1 MVSGDPDASLP
12 ERTPLDA
19 PTDDVVLSFHDTRPT
34 SQRRDDEEAS
44 AAFARL
50 LGDQERA
57 FFVRTN
63 SLPISGGVIDDRV
76 ADETLGGS
84 PDDVFRI
91 EARTTAHVVCNA
103 DDAHANDAH
112 DDSERDTRSYRDID
126 VPSNDAGSNDASNDA
141 EDEDEDA
148 SLALARALAE
158 EEQREWRSRMLALAG
173 VGDPADENDEGVD
186 VDGMTYEELT
196 ELGEHIGVQSKGASA
211 EAVASLTRFT
221 IGETNAFGT
230 EKKHARERL
239 DENLDDE
246 SCAVCC
252 MGFERGD
259 ACLGMPRCGHAYH
272 AECLEPWLAEN
283 KCCPLCKT
291 EIEAEAEAAA

>member
-1 MVSGDPDASLP
+1 MSLRKDPL
-12 ERTPLDA
+12 
-19 PTDDVVLSFHDTRPT
+19 
-34 SQRRDDEEAS
+34 
-44 AAFARL
+44 
-50 LGDQERA
+50 
-57 FFVRTN
+57 
-63 SLPISGGVIDDRV
+63 
-76 ADETLGGS
+76 
-84 PDDVFRI
+84 
-91 EARTTAHVVCNA
+91 VC
-103 DDAHANDAH
+103 DANDAH
-112 DDSERDTRSYRDID
+112 GDVARYDDSEDSERVSRPTRVAADD
-126 VPSNDAGSNDASNDA
+126 GKVSNDARDGDASN
-141 EDEDEDA
+141 DEDA

-158 EEQREWRSRMLALAG
+158 EEQREWQSRMLALAG
-173 VGDPADENDEGVD
+173 VGDPADETDEGVD

-221 IGETNAFGT
+221 IGETHAFGT
-230 EKKHARERL
+230 GKKQTRFSR
-239 DENLDDE
+239 DENLENLE

-291 EIEAEAEAAA
+291 EIEAEAAA

>member
-1 MVSGDPDASLP
+1 MLP
-12 ERTPLDA
+12 NPHSKRQLLTTYYWLF
-19 PTDDVVLSFHDTRPT
+19 TTHDTRHT

-63 SLPISGGVIDDRV
+63 SLPISGGDGGDRV
-76 ADETLGGS
+76 ADETIGGS

-91 EARTTAHVVCNA
+91 EARTAAPLVCDA
-103 DDAHANDAH
+103 DDAHGDVVR
-112 DDSERDTRSYRDID
+112 DDSERVSRPTHIAADD
-126 VPSNDAGSNDASNDA
+126 VNAHDEDASN
-141 EDEDEDA
+141 DEDA

-173 VGDPADENDEGVD
+173 VGDPADETDEGVD

-221 IGETNAFGT
+221 VGESNAFGT
-230 EKKHARERL
+230 EKKTKPNQRARRESRESRILRGVLHGLRARRRVPWHAPVRPRVPRGV
-239 DENLDDE
+239 
-246 SCAVCC
+246 SRAVA
-252 MGFERGD
+252 RGKQVLPAVQD
-259 ACLGMPRCGHAYH
+259 RD
-272 AECLEPWLAEN
+272 
-283 KCCPLCKT
+283 
-291 EIEAEAEAAA
+291 

>member
-1 MVSGDPDASLP
+1 MS
-12 ERTPLDA
+12 R
-19 PTDDVVLSFHDTRPT
+19 
-34 SQRRDDEEAS
+34 
-44 AAFARL
+44 
-50 LGDQERA
+50 
-57 FFVRTN
+57 
-63 SLPISGGVIDDRV
+63 DRV
-76 ADETLGGS
+76 ADDTIGGS

-91 EARTTAHVVCNA
+91 EARKTAPLVCDA
-103 DDAHANDAH
+103 DDAHGDVVRDDSAEHVSRPTHIVNVNDVNAH
-112 DDSERDTRSYRDID
+112 DLE
-126 VPSNDAGSNDASNDA
+126 DASND
-141 EDEDEDA
+141 DEDA

-173 VGDPADENDEGVD
+173 VGDPADETDEGVD

-221 IGETNAFGT
+221 VGESNACFFGT
-230 EKKHARERL
+230 GKKPSQTSER
-239 DENLDDE
+239 DMENLENLE

-272 AECLEPWLAEN
+272 TECLEPWLAEN

>member
-1 MVSGDPDASLP
+1 MKCFRVIPTPRASEP
-12 ERTPLDA
+12 PLEKTA
-19 PTDDVVLSFHDTRPT
+19 TDDVLLAFHDTRHT

-63 SLPISGGVIDDRV
+63 SLPISGGDGGDRV
-76 ADETLGGS
+76 ADETIGGS

-91 EARTTAHVVCNA
+91 EARTAAPLVCDA
-103 DDAHANDAH
+103 DDAHGDVVR
-112 DDSERDTRSYRDID
+112 DDSERVSRPTHIAADD
-126 VPSNDAGSNDASNDA
+126 VNAHDEDASN
-141 EDEDEDA
+141 DEDA

-173 VGDPADENDEGVD
+173 VGDPADETDEGVD

-221 IGETNAFGT
+221 VGESNAFGT
-230 EKKHARERL
+230 EKKPNQTSER
-239 DENLDDE
+239 DENLENLE

>member
-1 MVSGDPDASLP
+1 M
-12 ERTPLDA
+12 
-19 PTDDVVLSFHDTRPT
+19 
-34 SQRRDDEEAS
+34 
-44 AAFARL
+44 
-50 LGDQERA
+50 
-57 FFVRTN
+57 
-63 SLPISGGVIDDRV
+63 
-76 ADETLGGS
+76 
-84 PDDVFRI
+84 FRI
-91 EARTTAHVVCNA
+91 EARKTAPLVR
-103 DDAHANDAH
+103 
-112 DDSERDTRSYRDID
+112 DDSEHVSRPTHIVNVND
-126 VPSNDAGSNDASNDA
+126 VNAHDLEDASND
-141 EDEDEDA
+141 DEDA

-173 VGDPADENDEGVD
+173 VGDPADETDEGVD

-221 IGETNAFGT
+221 VGESTPTFGT
-230 EKKHARERL
+230 EKKPYLSER
-239 DENLDDE
+239 DENLENLE

-272 AECLEPWLAEN
+272 TECLEPWLAEN

>member
-1 MVSGDPDASLP
+1 MLP
-12 ERTPLDA
+12 NPHSKRQLLTTYSWLF
-19 PTDDVVLSFHDTRPT
+19 TTHDTRHT

-63 SLPISGGVIDDRV
+63 SLPISGGDGV
-76 ADETLGGS
+76 ADETIGGS

-91 EARTTAHVVCNA
+91 EARTTAPFVCDA
-103 DDAHANDAH
+103 DDAHGDVVR
-112 DDSERDTRSYRDID
+112 DDSERVSRPTHIAADD
-126 VPSNDAGSNDASNDA
+126 VNAHDEDASN
-141 EDEDEDA
+141 DEDEDA

-158 EEQREWRSRMLALAG
+158 EEQTEWRSRMLALAG
-173 VGDPADENDEGVD
+173 VGDPADETDEGVD

-221 IGETNAFGT
+221 VGESNAFGT
-230 EKKHARERL
+230 EKKPNQTSER
-239 DENLDDE
+239 DENLENLE

>member
-1 MVSGDPDASLP
+1 M
-12 ERTPLDA
+12 
-19 PTDDVVLSFHDTRPT
+19 
-34 SQRRDDEEAS
+34 
-44 AAFARL
+44 
-50 LGDQERA
+50 
-57 FFVRTN
+57 
-63 SLPISGGVIDDRV
+63 
-76 ADETLGGS
+76 
-84 PDDVFRI
+84 FRI
-91 EARTTAHVVCNA
+91 EARKTAPLVR
-103 DDAHANDAH
+103 
-112 DDSERDTRSYRDID
+112 DDSEHVNAHDE
-126 VPSNDAGSNDASNDA
+126 DAS
-141 EDEDEDA
+141 DEDA
-148 SLALARALAE
+148 SLALARQLAE

-173 VGDPADENDEGVD
+173 VGDPADETDEGVD

-221 IGETNAFGT
+221 VGESNAAFGT
-230 EKKHARERL
+230 EKKPYLSER
-239 DENLDDE
+239 DMENLENLE

-272 AECLEPWLAEN
+272 TECLEPWLAEN

>member
-1 MVSGDPDASLP
+1 MLP
-12 ERTPLDA
+12 NPHSKRQLLTTYYWLF
-19 PTDDVVLSFHDTRPT
+19 TTHDTRHT

-63 SLPISGGVIDDRV
+63 SLPISGGDGGDGGDGV
-76 ADETLGGS
+76 ADETIGGS

-91 EARTTAHVVCNA
+91 EARTAAPLVCDA
-103 DDAHANDAH
+103 DDAHGDVVR
-112 DDSERDTRSYRDID
+112 DDSERVSRPTHIAADD
-126 VPSNDAGSNDASNDA
+126 VNAHDEDASN
-141 EDEDEDA
+141 DEDA

-173 VGDPADENDEGVD
+173 VGDPADETDEGVD

-221 IGETNAFGT
+221 VGESNAFGT
-230 EKKHARERL
+230 EKKPNQTSER
-239 DENLDDE
+239 DENLENLE

>member
-1 MVSGDPDASLP
+1 M
-12 ERTPLDA
+12 
-19 PTDDVVLSFHDTRPT
+19 
-34 SQRRDDEEAS
+34 
-44 AAFARL
+44 
-50 LGDQERA
+50 
-57 FFVRTN
+57 
-63 SLPISGGVIDDRV
+63 
-76 ADETLGGS
+76 
-84 PDDVFRI
+84 FRI
-91 EARTTAHVVCNA
+91 EARTTAPFVCDA
-103 DDAHANDAH
+103 DDAHGDVVR
-112 DDSERDTRSYRDID
+112 DDSERVSRPTHIAADD
-126 VPSNDAGSNDASNDA
+126 VNAHDEDASN
-141 EDEDEDA
+141 DEDA

-173 VGDPADENDEGVD
+173 VGDPADETDEGVD

-221 IGETNAFGT
+221 VGESNAFGT
-230 EKKHARERL
+230 EKKPNQTSER
-239 DENLDDE
+239 DENLENLE